1 MTQALLIVAWPN
13 ENEVLTSFRF
23 ATGYDLPG
31 EYKGPANL
39 TQISSK
45 VTETGFEIIYRC
57 QGCFSWDHEGA
68 TGGVQSSAGFFVL
81 GRASATTTPSNP
93 SCPSK
98 ITMNQHESFGQFG
111 APLETVVKDS
121 YDTWAKLATKSVTGD
136 CGTTGPGEPTPD
148 PVASCRPEM
157 INQTFDY
164 VIIGGGA
171 GGIPMADRL
180 SEKGHSVL
188 LLEKGPASLGMWGGN
203 MKPLWLDKTDLT
215 RFDVPGLCNQI
226 WVDSAGIACKD
237 TDQMAGCVLGGG
249 TAVNA
254 GLWWKVILNL
264 VGRPD
269 QVLTKNR
276 PTLRTGMRISP
287 PDGAIPISEL
297 PLRKSSSVS
306 LGRLSLLSMAW
317 FIYRKELMF

>member
-1 MTQALLIVAWPN
+1 MTQALLIVAWAN
-13 ENEVLTSFRF
+13 GNEVLTSFRF

-45 VTETGFEIIYRC
+45 VTGTGFEVIYRC

-68 TGGVQSSAGFFVL
+68 TGGVQTSSGFFVL
-81 GRASATTTPSNP
+81 GRAAASSTPSNP

-98 ITMNQHESFGQFG
+98 ISLAQHESFGQWG
-111 APLETVVKDS
+111 APLETVTKGS

-136 CGTTGPGEPTPD
+136 CGTTGPGEPPPD
-148 PVASCRPEM
+148 TVGSCRPEM
-157 INQTFDY
+157 LNQTFDY
-164 VIIGGGA
+164 IIIGGGA

-226 WVDSAGIACKD
+226 WVDSAGVACRD

-254 GLWWKVILNL
+254 GLWWKVIVNL
-264 VGRPD
+264 VNGPD
-269 QVLTKNR
+269 QVLMKNR
-276 PTLRTGMRISP
+276 PTLKTGMRISP

-306 LGRLSLLSMAW
+306 PGLLSHLS
-317 FIYRKELMF
+317 IT